1 LIAFSDAGFA
11 DRRSWRWAAISRIIG
26 PSEEEHTEETV
37 AADDE
42 HTRDRHDGEIGP
54 KVEGGRT

>member
-1 LIAFSDAGFA
+1 LQIADPGGG
-11 DRRSWRWAAISRIIG
+11 AAISRIIG